1 MSDLSKR
8 LQELA
13 GISIRDE
20 FTKPK
25 EETVLEAAVEAKV
38 EVTPIVEEKNDGE
51 AKTYKLGLV
60 EVHDMK
66 DQQGFIFVVESEGTY
81 EKKNGAF
88 ILANFLGLSIHDP
101 EPKKISHG
109 FVMWD
114 GEAIHF
120 AKHPEDIAKKKEF
133 DDKKKD

>member
-1 MSDLSKR
+1 MSDIAKR

-13 GISIRDE
+13 GITYRDE
-20 FTKPK
+20 LTKPK
-25 EETVLEAAVEAKV
+25 EVTAITETTK
-38 EVTPIVEEKNDGE
+38 IVEEKDGE

-66 DQQGFIFVVESEGTY
+66 DQEGFIFVIESEGSY

-88 ILANFLGLSIHDP
+88 ILANFLGLSMHDP
-101 EPKKISHG
+101 EPKKIAHG
-109 FVMWD
+109 FVTWD

-120 AKHPEDIAKKKEF
+120 AKHAEDITKKQELDAKKK
-133 DDKKKD
+133 